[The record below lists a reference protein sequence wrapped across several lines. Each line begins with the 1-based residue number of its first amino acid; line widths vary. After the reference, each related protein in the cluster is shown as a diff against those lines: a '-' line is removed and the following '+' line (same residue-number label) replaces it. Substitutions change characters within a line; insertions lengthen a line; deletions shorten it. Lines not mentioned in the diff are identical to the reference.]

1 MSFRS
6 LVRFLIDGDC
16 GPASGTATTPHDTGT
31 RARSTRHPAAMIWLG
46 SVNEHKPF
54 SCRAPAHNV
63 AHTALLEGAAA
74 DDDRG
79 PCVARPALCASSS
92 SSHMLAV
99 PSAPARSTHG
109 PALKI
114 PPVRLTLSRAA
125 GSLLFFKL
133 ANRPGRG
140 AGLSWPRLQQA
151 LRVAAGQPLGG
162 ARGGG

>member
-1 MSFRS
+1 MLMCLSKLPRACHAAS
-6 LVRFLIDGDC
+6 SVKAGMNLLKR
-16 GPASGTATTPHDTGT
+16 ASG
-31 RARSTRHPAAMIWLG
+31 
-46 SVNEHKPF
+46 
-54 SCRAPAHNV
+54 
-63 AHTALLEGAAA
+63 
-74 DDDRG
+74 RG
-79 PCVARPALCASSS
+79 PHATHNFYIASSS
-92 SSHMLAV
+92 SSHTLAV

-125 GSLLFFKL
+125 GCLLFFKL

>member
-1 MSFRS
+1 MRFARGRRTDALFVCDIRFVMSRANVPLFEGGTPWSQAKGDDDGAAARAA
-6 LVRFLIDGDC
+6 VADALI
-16 GPASGTATTPHDTGT
+16 TLT
-31 RARSTRHPAAMIWLG
+31 L
-46 SVNEHKPF
+46 
-54 SCRAPAHNV
+54 
-63 AHTALLEGAAA
+63 HTALLEGAAA

-125 GSLLFFKL
+125 GCLLFFKL